1 MFTFS
6 WQFLRAS
13 VTGVPGPLKAT
24 NASKISVNDRRSF
37 AVDSPT
43 EPLLR
48 QFTDH
53 GIGYYAAVLV
63 EKESCMRSLFLK
75 TALILT
81 VVMSWSGAPA
91 AELTEA
97 ATTQNPRFQS
107 IGPLAFSPDGVLFAG
122 DTQAGAI
129 VALDLGKAATG
140 GVPGAKAIPAF
151 DQKVAALLGTD
162 VREITVTDLA
172 VHPRTR
178 NAFASVMRGQGTNAQ
193 AALLRV
199 DGAGKIDVVRL
210 EEVNFTRVD
219 LPNAPAA
226 NPGDQ
231 RNARTSSITDMAF
244 VDGRLYVAGLSNE
257 EFSSKLR
264 TVNYPFKS
272 SAAEPGTSVEIY
284 HGNHGQFETRSPV
297 YTFVPYKVK
306 GETNLIAGY
315 LCTPLV
321 KFPVNSLKS
330 GAKVMGTT
338 IAELGNRNRPL
349 DMIVYQ
355 KNGKEFLLMSN
366 NSRGVM
372 KIPTE
377 GFADAASITTRVASP
392 TGGVAY
398 ESIASMKGVEQLDLL
413 DAANTI
419 VLARTDAGVLNL
431 DVVALP

>member
-1 MFTFS
+1 
-6 WQFLRAS
+6 
-13 VTGVPGPLKAT
+13 
-24 NASKISVNDRRSF
+24 
-37 AVDSPT
+37 
-43 EPLLR
+43 
-48 QFTDH
+48 
-53 GIGYYAAVLV
+53 
-63 EKESCMRSLFLK
+63 MRSLFLK
-75 TALILT
+75 SALILAM
-81 VVMSWSGAPA
+81 VVSWSGVHALALRSSSEGAERTDAMTGTTPA
-91 AELTEA
+91 FKA
-97 ATTQNPRFQS
+97 
-107 IGPLAFSPDGVLFAG
+107 IGPLTFSPDGVLFAG
-122 DTQAGAI
+122 DTQSAAI
-129 VALDLGKAATG
+129 FALDLGKAAAG
-140 GVPGAKAIPAF
+140 GAPGAKAIPAF

-172 VHPRTR
+172 VHPKTR

-193 AALLRV
+193 PVLLRI
-199 DGAGKIDVVRL
+199 DGAGKIEVVTFSDVK
-210 EEVNFTRVD
+210 FSRVD

-226 NPGDQ
+226 VPGAQ
-231 RNARTSSITDMAF
+231 NNARTSSITDMAY

-264 TVNYPFKS
+264 SVSYPFNTVDN
-272 SAAEPGTSVEIY
+272 GTSVEIY

-330 GAKVMGTT
+330 GSKVLGTT

-355 KNGKEFLLMSN
+355 KNGQEFLLMSN

-372 KIPTE
+372 KIPTANF
-377 GFADAASITTRVASP
+377 GDASSITAPVT
-392 TGGVAY
+392 TEKGGIGY
-398 ESIASMKGVEQLDLL
+398 ESVTSMKGVEQLDLL
-413 DAANTI
+413 DAQSTI
-419 VLARTDAGVLNL
+419 ILARTAAGVLNL

>member
-1 MFTFS
+1 
-6 WQFLRAS
+6 
-13 VTGVPGPLKAT
+13 
-24 NASKISVNDRRSF
+24 
-37 AVDSPT
+37 
-43 EPLLR
+43 
-48 QFTDH
+48 
-53 GIGYYAAVLV
+53 
-63 EKESCMRSLFLK
+63 MRSLFLK
-75 TALILT
+75 SA
-81 VVMSWSGAPA
+81 VVLAVVVSWSGVPA
-91 AELTEA
+91 AERTNA
-97 ATTQNPRFQS
+97 ANGTNPAFKA

-122 DTQAGAI
+122 DTSAASI
-129 VALDLGKAATG
+129 YALDLGKAATG
-140 GVPGAKAIPAF
+140 GAPGAKAIPAF

-162 VREITVTDLA
+162 VREITVTDLV

-178 NAFASVMRGQGTNAQ
+178 NAFASVMRGQGTSAQ
-193 AALLRV
+193 AALLRI
-199 DGAGKIDVVRL
+199 DGAGKIDVVP
-210 EEVNFTRVD
+210 FTDIKFSKVD

-226 NPGDQ
+226 NPADT
-231 RNARTSSITDMAF
+231 RNSRTQSITDMAF

-264 TVNYPFKS
+264 SVNYPFNTVDG
-272 SAAEPGTSVEIY
+272 GTSVEIY

-321 KFPVNSLKS
+321 KFPVSNLKP

-349 DMIVYQ
+349 DMIVY
-355 KNGKEFLLMSN
+355 KKDGKEFLLMSN

-372 KIPTE
+372 KIPTD
-377 GFADAASITTRVASP
+377 GFADAASITSRV
-392 TGGVAY
+392 TTEKGGVGY
-398 ESIASMKGVEQLDLL
+398 ETVAAMKGVEQLDLL
-413 DAANTI
+413 DATNTI